1 MYEVAFESTP
11 RMETRDLP
19 DLRPQKGLH
28 FHRLPVRIGND
39 RVGEVHA
46 RFTDHHLTIIWS
58 TDTNRLRLTQ
68 SIELARL
75 GPRGGLFV
83 CPDCSRP
90 RTQLV
95 MAQRGETP
103 GSKNYS
109 FSCQYC
115 AGLERISRLD
125 SQHRRAVQ
133 TGGSMTSRLLQGS
146 RPMPANPP
154 GDGADHYPVTD
165 PLIEFPRS
173 GANKSLSFMGPAPEN
188 QSPYESLPE
197 VRERLLT
204 ILRRSVEL
212 R

>member
-1 MYEVAFESTP
+1 MYEVAFKSTP
-11 RMETRDLP
+11 RLETRDLP

-28 FHRLPVRIGND
+28 LHPLPVRIGYE

-46 RFTDHHLTIIWS
+46 SFTDHHLTIIWS
-58 TDTNRLRLTQ
+58 TDSNRLQLTQ
-68 SIELARL
+68 LIELAHL

-133 TGGSMTSRLLQGS
+133 TGGSITSRLLQEN
-146 RPMPANPP
+146 RPMPPNPP
-154 GDGADHYPVTD
+154 GDGDDHYSVT
-165 PLIEFPRS
+165 S
-173 GANKSLSFMGPAPEN
+173 GANKNLSFMSPLGPPEN
-188 QSPYESLPE
+188 QSPSETLPE